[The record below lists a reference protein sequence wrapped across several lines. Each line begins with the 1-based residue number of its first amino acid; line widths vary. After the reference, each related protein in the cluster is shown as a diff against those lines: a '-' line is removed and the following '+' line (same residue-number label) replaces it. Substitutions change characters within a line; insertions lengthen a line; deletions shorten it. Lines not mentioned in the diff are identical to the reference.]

1 MRWLGRGPST
11 RWRLRAVGSVGRREC
26 CGRRVHDPVAEGAN
40 LTACQ
45 AGMVS
50 ETDEF
55 DPGDQI
61 CCRHDDSSQAE
72 LASKALKGRLRR
84 PVVFGLTDPALDA
97 GMLAVPHFQSGALA
111 GHPVI
116 GSVGEKSADAV
127 AVGVGEP

>member
-61 CCRHDDSSQAE
+61 CCRHNDFEAGTVRLERVKRQVAQAAE
-72 LASKALKGRLRR
+72 WPYCYRCTPEIPS
-84 PVVFGLTDPALDA
+84 
-97 GMLAVPHFQSGALA
+97 
-111 GHPVI
+111 
-116 GSVGEKSADAV
+116 
-127 AVGVGEP
+127 